1 MATFRHNGD
10 VDKYRRPFMAGMK
23 RNGYDM
29 DFAERCFKQIEG
41 FGSYGFPES
50 HAASFALLAYI
61 SAWIK
66 CHHPAVFATALLNSQ
81 PMGFYQPAQIVRDA
95 VLHGVEVR
103 PVDVNA
109 SQWDCTI
116 EPGANGPAIRL
127 GFRQAKGIG
136 DKEIKRLLAARGDGY
151 RTAEQLWRR
160 AALESRTLGQLA
172 DADAFRSMGLDRRQ
186 ALWAVKGLG
195 EAPLPL
201 FAAQEAVLESH
212 ESEGA
217 GLPEMPLSQHV
228 IEDYRALQLSLKKH
242 PMAFLRER
250 LTRRRII
257 ANDRLSACRNGQ
269 RIAVAGLVLVRQRPG
284 TASGVIFM
292 TLEDETG
299 IANVVVWN
307 HLFEQARG
315 VVMTAKLI
323 GCEGRLQIEGRAP
336 NQVIHVVAERLTDL
350 TGMLQSL
357 REDQMAPVE
366 NPQAPDQPFRVPV
379 AWADAVVHHNTRP
392 DPREPAPQGWNPPE
406 VLDIR
411 SRDFH

>member
-1 MATFRHNGD
+1 MTLSA
-10 VDKYRRPFMAGMK
+10 
-23 RNGYDM
+23 
-29 DFAERCFKQIEG
+29 KQ
-41 FGSYGFPES
+41 
-50 HAASFALLAYI
+50 
-61 SAWIK
+61 
-66 CHHPAVFATALLNSQ
+66 
-81 PMGFYQPAQIVRDA
+81 
-95 VLHGVEVR
+95 
-103 PVDVNA
+103 
-109 SQWDCTI
+109 
-116 EPGANGPAIRL
+116 PAIRL
-127 GFRQAKGIG
+127 GFRQAKGIAE
-136 DKEIKRLLAARGDGY
+136 KEIQRLLSARGQGY

-160 AALESRTLGQLA
+160 AGLESRTLGQLA
-172 DADAFRSMGLDRRQ
+172 NADAFRSMGLDRRQ

-201 FAAQEAVLESH
+201 FAAQEAVMEQH
-212 ESEGA
+212 AEEGA

-228 IEDYRALQLSLKKH
+228 IEDYRALQLTLKRH

-250 LTRRRII
+250 FTRRGVV
-257 ANDRLSACRNGQ
+257 ANDRLSTCKNGQ
-269 RIAVAGLVLVRQRPG
+269 KIAVAGLVLVRQRPG

-299 IANVVVWN
+299 IANVVVWS

-323 GCEGRLQIEGRAP
+323 GCQGKLQIEGQP
-336 NQVIHVVAERLTDL
+336 PHQVIHVVAERLTDL

-357 REDQMAPVE
+357 REDSSAPVE

-379 AWADAVVHHNTRP
+379 AWADAVVHHNNRP
-392 DPREPAPQGWNPPE
+392 DPRDPAPPKDWNPPA

>member
-1 MATFRHNGD
+1 
-10 VDKYRRPFMAGMK
+10 
-23 RNGYDM
+23 
-29 DFAERCFKQIEG
+29 
-41 FGSYGFPES
+41 
-50 HAASFALLAYI
+50 
-61 SAWIK
+61 
-66 CHHPAVFATALLNSQ
+66 
-81 PMGFYQPAQIVRDA
+81 
-95 VLHGVEVR
+95 
-103 PVDVNA
+103 
-109 SQWDCTI
+109 
-116 EPGANGPAIRL
+116 
-127 GFRQAKGIG
+127 
-136 DKEIKRLLAARGDGY
+136 
-151 RTAEQLWRR
+151 
-160 AALESRTLGQLA
+160 
-172 DADAFRSMGLDRRQ
+172 MGLDRRQ

-201 FAAQEAVLESH
+201 FAAQEAVMEQH
-212 ESEGA
+212 AEEGA
-217 GLPEMPLSQHV
+217 GLPAMPLSQHV
-228 IEDYRALQLSLKKH
+228 IEDYRSLQLTLKRH

-250 LTRRRII
+250 LVRRGVV
-257 ANDRLSACRNGQ
+257 ANDRLSTCRNGQ
-269 RIAVAGLVLVRQRPG
+269 KIAVAGLVLVRQRPG

-323 GCEGRLQIEGRAP
+323 GCEGKLQIEGQAP
-336 NQVIHVVAERLTDL
+336 HQVIHVVAERLTDL

-357 REDQMAPVE
+357 REDSMTPVD

-392 DPREPAPQGWNPPE
+392 DPRDPPPKDWNPPA